1 MAFIFPYF
9 SIYFGNFI
17 IPADEHIFFFQRG
30 RLKPPT
36 SNCPTRCRQGSQT
49 AQERL
54 QSELEEVEVS
64 PGRDWGMV
72 DRIQKLDICTYI
84 YIYIHYIYIYI
95 HYMYIYIYIHYMCIY
110 IYTLHIY
117 IYVCIYTYSY
127 TPIKNG
133 I

>member
-17 IPADEHIFFFQRG
+17 IPADEHIFFRG
-30 RLKPPT
+30 VGIPPT

-72 DRIQKLDICTYI
+72 DRIQKLDICI
-84 YIYIHYIYIYI
+84 HIYIHYIYIY
-95 HYMYIYIYIHYMCIY
+95 MYAYIHIVIHPSKMGFNHHVGELIE
-110 IYTLHIY
+110 INIMGVPQKW
-117 IYVCIYTYSY
+117 I
-127 TPIKNG
+127 
-133 I
+133 